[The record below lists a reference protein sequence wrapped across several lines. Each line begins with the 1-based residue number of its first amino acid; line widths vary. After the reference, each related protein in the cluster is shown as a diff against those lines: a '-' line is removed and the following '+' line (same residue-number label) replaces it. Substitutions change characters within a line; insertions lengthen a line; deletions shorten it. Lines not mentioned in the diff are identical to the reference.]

1 MTKIRQ
7 SRIRQPLAHKYRETG
22 PWSTGYAI
30 LGFFGVAVVVAAVH
44 WPGAGAKAFFTDDP
58 QYLLNNPLV
67 KNPGW
72 RSAERFLTEVDRPSS
87 VEGYYHPLT
96 MLSLMA
102 DYAAAGRSLEPA
114 RYRATNVVLHGLNAG
129 LVTLLAWL
137 LCRRI
142 GPAVAAGLLF
152 GMHPTTVEA
161 VIWIA
166 ERKTLLASLFGLLSL
181 LAYVGHVRRP
191 RRWTLPAC
199 LVAFLL
205 ALLAKPIVVPL
216 PLFMILLDWWPM
228 RRLHST
234 RDWSRSVLMK
244 WPLLAL
250 SVVFAV
256 ITYVSQSR
264 ASTAELPTDW
274 TPLRAP
280 LVACYNLAFHVR
292 NFVWPMDLYPFHPYV
307 EPFSLSQ
314 PAYLVA
320 VITVGTLALSAWLVH
335 RRIPGWSFA
344 LLFFFVAAFPTLGLI
359 GFGRSIVQEKYAYFP
374 SVGAYLAVAALIAWL
389 WERGRARSWRAV
401 IPAACAVLAVA
412 WSAGAWRQQHFWRDD
427 DTLYGHVLQMAPDAD
442 LPRLN
447 YGVVLYDRGDYS
459 AAVGQY
465 REVIRLRPRDPDA
478 YNNLGNALWAL
489 GQHEEAMDAYA
500 AALERSP
507 GHADAHVGLGY
518 ALSQAGKLD
527 EAIEHYRRALAGRPN
542 HVRAWNNLGNALL
555 NRSEVQP
562 AIEALQKALAVDPN
576 SPDTHTNLATALA
589 TAGRLDEAVVHYRR
603 ALAVNPDLGEAHYN
617 LAHVLAR
624 LGRPDEARQHLRNAI
639 EAFDTHGQTDH
650 ANLARQQ
657 LDALP

>member
-1 MTKIRQ
+1 
-7 SRIRQPLAHKYRETG
+7 
-22 PWSTGYAI
+22 
-30 LGFFGVAVVVAAVH
+30 VAVVVGAVH
-44 WPGAGAKAFFTDDP
+44 WPGVGARAFFTDDS

-67 KNPGW
+67 KDPGW
-72 RSAERFLTEVDRPSS
+72 KSATRFFAEVDRPSS

-102 DYAAAGRSLEPA
+102 DYAAAGRSLHPA

-129 LVTLLAWL
+129 LVTLLAWM

-142 GPAVAAGLLF
+142 APAIAAGLLF
-152 GMHPTTVEA
+152 GVHPTTVEA

-181 LAYVGHVRRP
+181 IAYVAHAQRP
-191 RRWTLPAC
+191 RRWALPAC
-199 LVAFLL
+199 LITYLL
-205 ALLAKPIVVPL
+205 ALLAKPIVVAL
-216 PLFMILLDWWPM
+216 PLLLILLDWWPM
-228 RRLHST
+228 RRLHSA
-234 RDWSRSVLMK
+234 RDWMRSVAAK
-244 WPLLAL
+244 WPLLAM
-250 SVVFAV
+250 SVVFAG

-264 ASTAELPTDW
+264 ACTAALPPDW

-280 LVACYNLAFHVR
+280 LVACYNLWFHVR
-292 NFVWPMDLYPFHPYV
+292 HFVWPVNLYPFHPYV
-307 EPFSLSQ
+307 EPFSLAQ
-314 PAYLVA
+314 PAYLAA
-320 VITVGTLALSAWLVH
+320 VIAVVLLGLSAWFA
-335 RRIPGWSFA
+335 RRRARGWSFA
-344 LLFFFVAAFPTLGLI
+344 LLFFFVAVFPTLGLI
-359 GFGRSIVQEKYAYFP
+359 GFGRSAVQEKYAYFP
-374 SVGAYLAVAALIAWL
+374 SAGAYLAAAALIAWL
-389 WERGRARSWRAV
+389 WDRGRALPWPAV
-401 IPAACAVLAVA
+401 IPAACAALVVA
-412 WSAGAWRQQHFWRDD
+412 GTACTWRQQRFWRDD
-427 DTLYGHVLQMAPDAD
+427 DTLYGHVIQMAPDAD

-447 YGVVLYDRGDYS
+447 YGVVLYDRGDYP
-459 AAVGQY
+459 AAVRQC
-465 REVIRLRPRDPDA
+465 REVIRRQPEDPDA

-489 GQHEEAMDAYA
+489 GQHEEAMQAYA

-589 TAGRLDEAVVHYRR
+589 TAGRLDEAVAHYRR

-624 LGRPDEARQHLRNAI
+624 LGKPDEARQHLRNAI
-639 EAFDTHGQTDH
+639 EVFDTQGQTAH
-650 ANLARQQ
+650 ANLARRQ